1 MYKKAKN
8 AFIPAALACIGV
20 EHAPGALPCQA
31 GISEN
36 KACNPYDIKFINT
49 QTSKKSVNKP
59 TQTQKNDSLY
69 QRVSNNTAQN
79 SGFVSRPDI
88 LNRQA
93 AIKPT
98 IVSSKPDIS
107 RQVIQEVETKKTTID
122 KKEDTKPKTNTKI
135 PTNKPEK
142 KLQTNKKVITKAK
155 DIDIPVIKKKKSELT
170 KKSLTSRVTQKSLD
184 NYTYVINKGDTLA
197 KLALKFNTSVSTL
210 LKINNLKESDAI
222 KVGQKLLIPKNNLKV
237 AKKKLNKTIYTVEK
251 GDTLAKIAKLT
262 GLSVA
267 KLIKYNNLEGHQIKV
282 GQKIYLRANNLK
294 KSKTL
299 AKKSVK
305 KATLKT
311 KRQLRVTAT
320 AYTSHYGQTDKTPF
334 LAAWNNRIRPG
345 MKIIAVSRDLI
356 KKYGLTNGV
365 KVKIKGLPGYYTVR
379 DKMNKRFKRKIDIYM
394 GVNKRKALK
403 WGKRKIVLMW

>member
-31 GISEN
+31 GISDN
-36 KACNPYDIKFINT
+36 KACNPYDVKFINT
-49 QTSKKSVNKP
+49 QTSKKVVNKP
-59 TQTQKNDSLY
+59 DKPKKNESLY
-69 QRVSNNTAQN
+69 KRVSNNN
-79 SGFVSRPDI
+79 SQYDGFVSRPDI

-93 AIKPT
+93 SIEPSLISNKRN
-98 IVSSKPDIS
+98 IS
-107 RQVIQEVETKKTTID
+107 RQVIEKQKTK
-122 KKEDTKPKTNTKI
+122 EEKPNTKI
-135 PTNKPEK
+135 KTPTNTNKIEK
-142 KLQTNKKVITKAK
+142 KTHTNKKVITKAK
-155 DIDIPVIKKKKSELT
+155 DINVPVINKDKKSNLT

-237 AKKKLNKTIYTVEK
+237 VKKKTNKTIYTVEK

-262 GLSVA
+262 GLSVS
-267 KLIKYNNLEGHQIKV
+267 KLIKYNNLEGHKIKV

-299 AKKSVK
+299 AKKSTK
-305 KATLKT
+305 KSSIKP